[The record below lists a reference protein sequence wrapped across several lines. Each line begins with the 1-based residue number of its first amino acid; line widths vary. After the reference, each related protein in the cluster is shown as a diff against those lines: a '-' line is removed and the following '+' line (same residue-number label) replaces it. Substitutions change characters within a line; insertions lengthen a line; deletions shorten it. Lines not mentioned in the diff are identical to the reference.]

1 MEEQVKHFKYTA
13 RDFTGKKK
21 EDLMQAS
28 SSNEVVC
35 YLRDQGFTPILV
47 TEISKGKKKKQK
59 ASGRK
64 KRIKSSD
71 LSALCW
77 QLTTMV
83 EGGIPIIGAIET
95 ISEDIDNAQ
104 LRELLAQVSEK
115 MNKGEPLSGVLA
127 QFPKVFNNLSCAI
140 VLAGETGG
148 NLAASLKK
156 LAEYFEGRDKFI
168 KKIKGAMAYPIFV
181 VSFIV
186 LIVIFIMT
194 FIIPRFTLIFEQ
206 LGDDLPAFTQNFM
219 NIYHMIYDNALYIV
233 GFIVILVISGIMM
246 FKTTKGHYIFSRVF
260 LSIPLVGRVTSQ
272 AFMVVFCR
280 TMATLTSSG
289 VSVMDTFS
297 ILQTMTANDI
307 IKNAITTTKDRVVE
321 GVSVSAGLS
330 SSGFFPNMVIKMV
343 QVGEESGSMSKVLE
357 RTADYYERKVDAMI
371 DTLMSLLEPVM
382 IVTVGGIVLVVT
394 LALYLPIFSMGS

>member
-1 MEEQVKHFKYTA
+1 MEEKIRKFKYTA

-28 SSNEVVC
+28 SSNEVVS
-35 YLRDQGFTPILV
+35 YLRGQGFTPILV
-47 TEISKGKKKKQK
+47 TEISKGKKKKQ
-59 ASGRK
+59 ATSGRK

-95 ISEDIDNAQ
+95 ISEDIDNPQ
-104 LRELLAQVSEK
+104 LKELLAKVSEK
-115 MNKGEPLSGVLA
+115 MNKGEALSEALA
-127 QFPKVFNNLSCAI
+127 QFPKVFNKLSCAI

-148 NLAASLKK
+148 NLSESLRK
-156 LAEYFEGRDKFI
+156 LAEYFDSRDKFA
-168 KKIKGAMAYPIFV
+168 KKVKGAMAYPAFV
-181 VSFIV
+181 VVFIV

-194 FIIPRFTLIFEQ
+194 FIIPRFTIIFTQ
-206 LGDDLPAFTQNFM
+206 LGDDLPAFTQGFM

-233 GFIVILVISGIMM
+233 GFIAILIIAGIMM

-260 LSIPLVGRVTSQ
+260 LSVPLFGKVISQ
-272 AFMVVFCR
+272 AFIVVFCR
-280 TMATLTSSG
+280 TMSTLISSG

-307 IKNAITTTKDRVVE
+307 IRDAITTTKDRVVE
-321 GVSVSAGLS
+321 GVSVSASLS
-330 SSGFFPNMVIKMV
+330 SSGFFPNMVVKMV

-371 DTLMSLLEPVM
+371 NTLMSLLEPVM

>member
-1 MEEQVKHFKYTA
+1 MEEQVKYFKYTA

-21 EDLMQAS
+21 EDLIQAS
-28 SSNEVVC
+28 SSNEVVS
-35 YLRDQGFTPILV
+35 YLRDQGFTPIVV

-59 ASGRK
+59 SSGRK

-95 ISEDIDNAQ
+95 ISEDIDNVQ
-104 LRELLAQVSEK
+104 LKELLSQVSEK
-115 MNKGEPLSGVLA
+115 MNKGEALSEALS
-127 QFPKVFNNLSCAI
+127 QFPKVFNKLSCAI
-140 VLAGETGG
+140 VLSGETGG
-148 NLAASLKK
+148 NLSEALRK
-156 LAEYFEGRDKFI
+156 LAEYFEGRDKFA
-168 KKIKGAMAYPIFV
+168 KKVKGAMAYPAFV
-181 VSFIV
+181 LVFIV

-194 FIIPRFTLIFEQ
+194 FIIPRFTIIFEQ
-206 LGDDLPAFTQNFM
+206 LGDDLPAFTQSFM
-219 NIYHMIYDNALYIV
+219 DVYHTIYDNALYIV
-233 GFIVILVISGIMM
+233 GFIVILIIAGITM

-260 LSIPLVGRVTSQ
+260 LSIPLFGKVISQ

-280 TMATLTSSG
+280 TMSTLISSG
-289 VSVMDTFS
+289 VSVMDTFG

-307 IKNAITTTKDRVVE
+307 IREAITTTKDRVVE
-321 GVSVSAGLS
+321 GASVSSSLS
-330 SSGFFPNMVIKMV
+330 SSGFFPNMVVKMV

-357 RTADYYERKVDAMI
+357 RTADYYERKVDSMI
-371 DTLMSLLEPVM
+371 STLMSLLEPVM
-382 IVTVGGIVLVVT
+382 IVTVGGIVLIVT